1 MHIWQNKSIIKSH
14 KMTDVKAIMA
24 NRPKD
29 QTDEE
34 WNAYIKEE
42 KINKLILLDKLLKV
56 SQKAFRKNNKE

>member
-1 MHIWQNKSIIKSH
+1 
-14 KMTDVKAIMA
+14 MTDVKAIMA